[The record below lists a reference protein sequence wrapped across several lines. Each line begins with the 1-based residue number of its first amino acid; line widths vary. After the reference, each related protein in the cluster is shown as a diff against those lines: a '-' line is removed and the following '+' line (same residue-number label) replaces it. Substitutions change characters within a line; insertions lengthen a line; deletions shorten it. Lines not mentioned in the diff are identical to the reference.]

1 VTTHAPT
8 TWAAT
13 FGWAVL
19 ALFARV
25 ATPVA
30 AAHRRRCE
38 KVALL
43 AAGALVWFV
52 PLWFAFQNLV
62 DLLPPSI

>member
-1 VTTHAPT
+1 M
-8 TWAAT
+8 
-13 FGWAVL
+13 GWAVL
-19 ALFARV
+19 ALFVWVVTR
-25 ATPVA
+25 VA
-30 AAHRRRCE
+30 AAHRRRYE

-43 AAGALVWFV
+43 AAGALVCLV

>member
-1 VTTHAPT
+1 MTTHAAT

-19 ALFARV
+19 ALFAWV
-25 ATPVA
+25 VTPVA
-30 AAHRRRCE
+30 AAHRRRYE

-43 AAGALVWFV
+43 ADGALICLV